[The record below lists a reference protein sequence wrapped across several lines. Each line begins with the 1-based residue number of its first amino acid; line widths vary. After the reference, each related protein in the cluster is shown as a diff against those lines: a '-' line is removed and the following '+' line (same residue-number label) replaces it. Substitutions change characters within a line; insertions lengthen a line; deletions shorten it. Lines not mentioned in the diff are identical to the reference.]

1 MTRFRPILLGITGVS
16 ILIVILIPH
25 SDGNA
30 NPVSRLPKQ
39 VAKNVRNSKLPSPV
53 PMPIWNGRL
62 GLTYGQFNSHS
73 IARFSGG
80 ISINVPPGTLV
91 SAIEPGT
98 VYNQPDRTTAT
109 FGRIT
114 IDSGGEKGWT
124 YRRIAPGLN
133 KYLDPTQPRVF
144 MQGDSVND
152 SNRSLGSV
160 VAFVD
165 SSMRSNLYLE
175 YGNGPSEYLNSF
187 NDPDIKYA
195 FNPSEDPLDRLP
207 SIGDQIKPKVI
218 DLWFRHGT
226 NDQFGDSS
234 GVLTKGVTTPAGNI
248 IAQVESLSEAHCYF
262 RSRDDAKATVIGALA
277 PSYDFNNNASP
288 TGGNSA
294 IDIIAEAY
302 DLLEESGDHV
312 GVKSIGFS
320 IKGVKLGRAANVEKS
335 FDFTGE
341 FAPDVKNGGRQTY
354 ESLMDAALVRTV
366 YENDAT
372 LQYHFSRKANSF
384 YIVTNTDGD
393 CKVKVSDRSK
403 AWVTAAIEGSPWNA
417 VGAQH
422 APNNARSSFPD
433 DYYDITVTA
442 RDAAGNVGALT
453 KRVLLDNWKQTIN
466 ATKLSRQQDDAPG
479 LHRFKVSGYH
489 WTANSTVPLYLVES
503 KPGGL
508 SSGTKIADIQV
519 LRLNDLTADKNG
531 NIPETDVTFT
541 LPDNVAAQLQF
552 LADYHNG
559 DGVYQ
564 PQLDAVTELIG
575 AQS

>member
-1 MTRFRPILLGITGVS
+1 MTRFRSILLGITGVS

-25 SDGNA
+25 SDVDA
-30 NPVSRLPKQ
+30 NPVARLPKQ
-39 VAKNVRNSKLPSPV
+39 VAKNVRNSKLPLPV
-53 PMPIWNGRL
+53 PMPLWNGRL

-73 IARFSGG
+73 YARFSGG

-144 MQGDSVND
+144 TRGDSINV
-152 SNRSLGSV
+152 SNRSLGGV

-195 FNPSEDPLDRLP
+195 FNPSEDPLDRLQ
-207 SIGDQIKPKVI
+207 SIGDQIKPTVVK
-218 DLWFRHGT
+218 LWFRYGT

-234 GVLTKGVTTPAGNI
+234 GVLTKGVTTPAGNV
-248 IAQVESLSEAHCYF
+248 IAQVETVSKIHRYF
-262 RSRDDAKATVIGALA
+262 GGEDDTNAVIVGALA
-277 PSYDFNNNASP
+277 TSYDFNSYP
-288 TGGNSA
+288 GPGGNSA

-320 IKGVKLGRAANVEKS
+320 IKGVKLGRTANVEKS

-372 LQYHFSRKANSF
+372 LQYHFSIKANSF

-393 CKVKVSDRSK
+393 RKVKVSDRSK
-403 AWVTAAIEGSPWNA
+403 AWITAAIEGSPWNA

-442 RDAAGNVGALT
+442 RDAAGNVGAMT
-453 KRVLLDNWKQTIN
+453 KRVLLDNWKQTIT
-466 ATKLSRQQDDAPG
+466 AIKQPRQKADAPG

-489 WTANSTVPLYLVES
+489 WTANSTVPLYIVKS
-503 KPGGL
+503 KPDGL

-519 LRLNDLTADKNG
+519 LRLKDLNADKNG

-541 LPDNVAAQLQF
+541 LPDNAAAQLQF

-575 AQS
+575 VQS